1 MLQVLTVTNT
11 RKKKA
16 LIISRSVIWLKSN
29 ETAPCTCQN
38 RDYGTFPW
46 RSLFFFF
53 LCVLSFSR
61 ALYIVFLRGAGSAI
75 SGLAKKIMVCHG
87 NVSDSLF
94 WQLVRFSFAWMDSFR
109 KGKRSS
115 QKLTNHA
122 KAKRPPFER
131 LSSNKCR
138 RLSPWSLESTVTSNP
153 RGGEKDIVMQ
163 AC

>member
-38 RDYGTFPW
+38 RDYGTFAW
-46 RSLFFFF
+46 RSIFFCASFLF
-53 LCVLSFSR
+53 LEP
-61 ALYIVFLRGAGSAI
+61 YIVFLRGAGSAI